1 MLRLMMMILWVFAA
15 GCNRAGAPVGGGG
28 GVVGRDLLENVRGGV
43 LLVRARVDGFP
54 GLERVFRATRHLMIL
69 REVEGDGE
77 RMDGRTRW
85 ELEAARERGER
96 VLRGLARFGPFL
108 REMEAA
114 LLELSVSLHRAANSE
129 VLSGEVRGVMR
140 RCRSNVFVMLED
152 LRVALA
158 ALTDFSAVGPGGEV
172 FEPDFGARMGEIEG
186 WLEGIKGRGI

>member
-1 MLRLMMMILWVFAA
+1 MLRMMMMVLWIFAA
-15 GCNRAGAPVGGGG
+15 GCDRGGAPVGGGV
-28 GVVGRDLLENVRGGV
+28 GVAGRDLLENVREDV

-69 REVEGDGE
+69 WKVEGDGE
-77 RMDGRTRW
+77 PMDGRTRW

-96 VLRGLARFGPFL
+96 VLSELARFEPFL

-129 VLSGEVRGVMR
+129 VLSGEVRGVLR

-152 LRVALA
+152 LRVALV
-158 ALTDFSAVGPGGEV
+158 ALTDFSVVGLGGEV